1 MFDEKKYILTGS
13 GFAEAGDVAI
23 LDNSQRL
30 RVKLED
36 GKKISVYPPVGEE
49 QWSEESLEILN
60 TVCELNNASCIN
72 RDLKRR
78 SKEVAFRAK
87 LDSVEGLD
95 NFRVYCRVNN
105 IPFDE
110 DKVYAAMKVAK
121 EKEDR
126 KAAAAKAKE
135 AQIKDD
141 EQEI

>member
-1 MFDEKKYILTGS
+1 MFGEKKYILTGL
-13 GFAEAGDVAI
+13 GFAEAGDMAI

-36 GKKISVYPPVGEE
+36 GKKISVYPPINEE

-95 NFRVYCRVNN
+95 NFRIYCRVNN

-126 KAAAAKAKE
+126 KAAAAKEAHKE
-135 AQIKDD
+135 DE

>member
-1 MFDEKKYILTGS
+1 MFGEKKYILTGL
-13 GFAEAGDVAI
+13 GFAEAGDMAI

-36 GKKISVYPPVGEE
+36 GKKISVYPPVSEE
-49 QWSEESLEILN
+49 QWSEESLEILK
-60 TVCELNNASCIN
+60 TVCELNNASCID

-95 NFRVYCRVNN
+95 NFRIYCRVNN

-126 KAAAAKAKE
+126 KAAAAKEAHKE
-135 AQIKDD
+135 DE